1 MITWPISQTAA
12 ASSLFSPRVKIF
24 LSILKIDM
32 FNISAS
38 SSFPG
43 FLKYIFPEMIEAENC
58 VFGERSLDA
67 TCLSYQ
73 AKATHPEESV
83 GTVDDVSVGRTD
95 RGRKWR
101 HDTSPGA

>member
-12 ASSLFSPRVKIF
+12 SPLFSPRVKIF

-67 TCLSYQ
+67 TYLFYQ

-83 GTVDDVSVGRTD
+83 GTVDVSVGRTD